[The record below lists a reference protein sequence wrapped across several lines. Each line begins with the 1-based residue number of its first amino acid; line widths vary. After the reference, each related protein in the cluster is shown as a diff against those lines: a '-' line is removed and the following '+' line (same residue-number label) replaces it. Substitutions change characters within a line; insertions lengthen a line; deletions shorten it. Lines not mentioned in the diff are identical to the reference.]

1 MAVFPEN
8 KVTGANL
15 DILARQFLWKQG
27 KDYAHGT
34 GHGIGSFLS
43 VHEGPQNISLTGTMS
58 TIKKGMVISDE
69 PGYYVPGKFG
79 IRIENMMYAKE
90 SKYPGFLE
98 FVMLTLVPY
107 SKELIIIEMLN
118 KEELAYI
125 KEYYFNIE
133 TLVAL
138 HLSDNAKS
146 WLKKQLDIL

>member
-1 MAVFPEN
+1 
-8 KVTGANL
+8 
-15 DILARQFLWKQG
+15 
-27 KDYAHGT
+27 
-34 GHGIGSFLS
+34 
-43 VHEGPQNISLTGTMS
+43 
-58 TIKKGMVISDE
+58 IKKGVVISDE

-98 FVMLTLVPY
+98 FAMLTLVPY

-133 TLVAL
+133 TLVAP